1 MRTDELIHSLTADL
15 RPVSPLSCS
24 RGIMVSLAA
33 GSPVALLLLVFGLG
47 GQMDFGHA
55 THGWSLWVKWLYTAP
70 ICAGAIIA
78 AHALSRPAVTLPA
91 NSFAAILSVVMLAS
105 LAVSEM
111 SHSATSIWPSL
122 WLGQSWRACS
132 WRILLLSI
140 PIFAA
145 MIWKVRQAAPTRLR
159 LAGAA
164 VGLASAAAA
173 ATLYAI
179 GCAETS
185 ACFILAWYSLAIAVS
200 ATAGALLGPVLLRW

>member
-1 MRTDELIHSLTADL
+1 MRTDELIQSLTADF
-15 RPVSPLSCS
+15 RPVSPLSCN
-24 RGIMVSLAA
+24 RGIIVSLAVGGA
-33 GSPVALLLLVFGLG
+33 VALLLLDFGLG
-47 GQMDFGHA
+47 GRMDFGLA

-70 ICAGAIIA
+70 TCVGAIIA
-78 AHALSRPAVTLPA
+78 VQALSRPAVTLPSS
-91 NSFAAILSVVMLAS
+91 SFAAILSIVMLAS
-105 LAVSEM
+105 MAASEM
-111 SHSATSIWPSL
+111 SHSAISIWPSL
-122 WLGQSWRACS
+122 WLGQSWRACT

-145 MIWKVRQAAPTRLR
+145 VIWKVRQAAPTRLR

-200 ATAGALLGPVLLRW
+200 ATAGALLGPALLRW